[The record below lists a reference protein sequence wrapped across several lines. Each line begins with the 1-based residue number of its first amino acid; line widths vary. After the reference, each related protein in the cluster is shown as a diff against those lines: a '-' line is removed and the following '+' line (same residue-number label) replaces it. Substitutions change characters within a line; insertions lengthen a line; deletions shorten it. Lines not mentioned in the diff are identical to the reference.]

1 MERVTRTLAELKP
14 LNSDD
19 SQMAHLIARRL
30 NLRWGAN
37 CYNSL
42 LKVFGFYIHCQRLLT
57 RCAVYFKQHCT
68 HILQQDGKVTPCQHT
83 VYTLWVFFGGLFS
96 LYLLT
101 HTQALTNL
109 TMACFTVT
117 ERKSFSVRYKAFAQ

>member
-42 LKVFGFYIHCQRLLT
+42 LKMFGFYIHCQRLLT

-68 HILQQDGKVTPCQHT
+68 RILQQDGKV
-83 VYTLWVFFGGLFS
+83 FGGLFS

-101 HTQALTNL
+101 HTQALTDL